1 MAGIDLRN
9 KLEDGGIVYGT
20 MLSLSRNPRWARAIG
35 QLNFDYVII
44 DNEHSAYSRGE
55 VADFIAAINTT
66 GTTSII
72 RIPIPSSHYVT
83 MALDAGAHGVLVPY
97 CETVEE
103 VQEVVAA
110 ARWRPLKGA
119 LVDRVMETGEFPSEA
134 SKEYL
139 QERNRNTVVMIGI
152 ESVPAAD
159 NLEDIL
165 NVGGI
170 DAIFV
175 GPNDMSVTMGIPDQ
189 YDHPDFEEMLRFVI
203 RTSGARNIP
212 VAVHLQSVELST
224 KWIREGVRFVLHK
237 TDVGALTKASSAIL
251 INFDKLATKSP
262 GKRPKKQKNPTSLFD
277 RGIDSRESVTAKFV
291 RFANHYRVGG
301 CSAGDHA
308 DGLDDRSRTRSC
320 WEINGNRPNLMAAE
334 FPRPY
339 IARLTV

>member
-66 GTTSII
+66 GTTTIV
-72 RIPIPSSHYVT
+72 RVPIPLSHYVT

-97 CETVEE
+97 CETVAE
-103 VQEVVAA
+103 VKEVIAA

-119 LVDRVMETGEFPSEA
+119 LVDRAMETGEFPSET
-134 SKEYL
+134 SKAYL

-152 ESVPAAD
+152 ESVPAAE
-159 NLEDIL
+159 NLDEIL
-165 NVGGI
+165 KIDGI

-175 GPNDMSVTMGIPDQ
+175 GPNDMSITMGIPDQ

-203 RTSGARNIP
+203 RTCGARNIP

-224 KWIREGVRFVLHK
+224 KWIQEGVRFVLHK
-237 TDVGALTKASSAIL
+237 TDVGALHEGFQRDFNQLRQVGDEISGQTTEKA
-251 INFDKLATKSP
+251 K
-262 GKRPKKQKNPTSLFD
+262 KNPT
-277 RGIDSRESVTAKFV
+277 
-291 RFANHYRVGG
+291 
-301 CSAGDHA
+301 
-308 DGLDDRSRTRSC
+308 
-320 WEINGNRPNLMAAE
+320 
-334 FPRPY
+334 
-339 IARLTV
+339 

>member
-1 MAGIDLRN
+1 MAGIDLRK
-9 KLEDGGIVYGT
+9 KLEDGGTVYST

-35 QLNFDYVII
+35 QLQFDYVII

-103 VQEVVAA
+103 VKEVIGA

-134 SKEYL
+134 SKAYL
-139 QERNRNTVVMIGI
+139 QRRNSSTVVIIGI
-152 ESVPAAD
+152 ESVPAAE
-159 NLEDIL
+159 NLEEIL
-165 NVGGI
+165 KVDGI

-175 GPNDMSVTMGIPDQ
+175 GPNDMSISMGIPDQ

-203 RTSGARNIP
+203 RTCGARNIP
-212 VAVHLQSVELST
+212 VAVHLQSVESSK
-224 KWIREGVRFVLHK
+224 KWIQEGVRFVLHK
-237 TDVGALTKASSAIL
+237 TDVGALHEGFRRD
-251 INFDKLATKSP
+251 FDQLRQVGNEISGQTTEKIKKS
-262 GKRPKKQKNPTSLFD
+262 D
-277 RGIDSRESVTAKFV
+277 VVI
-291 RFANHYRVGG
+291 
-301 CSAGDHA
+301 
-308 DGLDDRSRTRSC
+308 
-320 WEINGNRPNLMAAE
+320 
-334 FPRPY
+334 
-339 IARLTV
+339 

>member
-9 KLEDGGIVYGT
+9 KLENGGIVYGT

-35 QLNFDYVII
+35 QLQFDYVII

-66 GTTSII
+66 GTTSIV
-72 RIPIPSSHYVT
+72 RVPIPSSHYVT
-83 MALDAGAHGVLVPY
+83 MALDAGAQGVLVPY

-103 VQEVVAA
+103 VKEVIGA

-119 LVDRVMETGEFPSEA
+119 LAERVMETGEFPSDA

-152 ESVPAAD
+152 ESVPAAE
-159 NLEDIL
+159 NLEEIL
-165 NVGGI
+165 KIDGI

-175 GPNDMSVTMGIPDQ
+175 GPNDMSITMGIPDQ

-203 RTSGARNIP
+203 RTCGARNIP

-237 TDVGALTKASSAIL
+237 TDVGALHEGFQRDFNQLRQVGDEISGQTTEKA
-251 INFDKLATKSP
+251 KKS
-262 GKRPKKQKNPTSLFD
+262 D
-277 RGIDSRESVTAKFV
+277 VVI
-291 RFANHYRVGG
+291 
-301 CSAGDHA
+301 
-308 DGLDDRSRTRSC
+308 
-320 WEINGNRPNLMAAE
+320 
-334 FPRPY
+334 
-339 IARLTV
+339 

>member
-9 KLEDGGIVYGT
+9 KLENGGIVYGT

-35 QLNFDYVII
+35 QLQFDYVII

-66 GTTSII
+66 GTTSIV
-72 RIPIPSSHYVT
+72 RVPIPSSHYVT

-103 VQEVVAA
+103 VKEVVAA

-119 LVDRVMETGEFPSEA
+119 LVDKVMDTGEFPSETSRA
-134 SKEYL
+134 YL

-152 ESVPAAD
+152 ESVPAAE
-159 NLEDIL
+159 NLEEIL
-165 NVGGI
+165 KVGGI

-175 GPNDMSVTMGIPDQ
+175 GPNDMSITMGIPDQ

-203 RTSGARNIP
+203 RTSAAQNIP

-224 KWIREGVRFVLHK
+224 KWIQEGVRFVLHK
-237 TDVGALTKASSAIL
+237 TDVGALHEGFQRDFNQLREVGDEISGQTTEKA
-251 INFDKLATKSP
+251 KKS
-262 GKRPKKQKNPTSLFD
+262 D
-277 RGIDSRESVTAKFV
+277 VVI
-291 RFANHYRVGG
+291 
-301 CSAGDHA
+301 
-308 DGLDDRSRTRSC
+308 
-320 WEINGNRPNLMAAE
+320 
-334 FPRPY
+334 
-339 IARLTV
+339 

>member
-9 KLEDGGIVYGT
+9 KLENGGIVYGT

-55 VADFIAAINTT
+55 VADFISAINTT
-66 GTTSII
+66 GTTTII
-72 RIPIPSSHYVT
+72 RVPIPSSHYVT

-103 VQEVVAA
+103 VKVVVGA

-119 LVDRVMETGEFPSEA
+119 LVDRVMDTGEFPSEA

-139 QERNRNTVVMIGI
+139 QKRNSNTVVMIGI

-159 NLEDIL
+159 NLEEIL
-165 NVGGI
+165 NIGGI

-175 GPNDMSVTMGIPDQ
+175 GPNDMSITMGIPDQ

-203 RTSGARNIP
+203 RTCAEHEHIP

-224 KWIREGVRFVLHK
+224 KWIQEGVRFVLHK
-237 TDVGALTKASSAIL
+237 TDVGALHEGFQRDFNQLRQVGDEISGQTTEKA
-251 INFDKLATKSP
+251 KKS
-262 GKRPKKQKNPTSLFD
+262 D
-277 RGIDSRESVTAKFV
+277 VVI
-291 RFANHYRVGG
+291 
-301 CSAGDHA
+301 
-308 DGLDDRSRTRSC
+308 
-320 WEINGNRPNLMAAE
+320 
-334 FPRPY
+334 
-339 IARLTV
+339 

>member
-9 KLEDGGIVYGT
+9 KLEGGGIVYGT

-35 QLNFDYVII
+35 QLQFDYVII

-72 RIPIPSSHYVT
+72 RVPIPSSHYVT

-103 VQEVVAA
+103 VKEVIGA

-119 LVDRVMETGEFPSEA
+119 LVDRVLETGEFPSEA

-152 ESVPAAD
+152 ESVTAAE
-159 NLEDIL
+159 NLEEIL
-165 NVGGI
+165 KIDGI

-175 GPNDMSVTMGIPDQ
+175 GPNDMSITMGIPDQ

-203 RTSGARNIP
+203 RTSAARNIP

-237 TDVGALTKASSAIL
+237 TDVGALHEGFRRD
-251 INFDKLATKSP
+251 FDLLRQAGGEISGQTTEKVKKS
-262 GKRPKKQKNPTSLFD
+262 D
-277 RGIDSRESVTAKFV
+277 VVI
-291 RFANHYRVGG
+291 
-301 CSAGDHA
+301 
-308 DGLDDRSRTRSC
+308 
-320 WEINGNRPNLMAAE
+320 
-334 FPRPY
+334 
-339 IARLTV
+339 